1 MSDSIR
7 KRAEEMKARQDARK
21 VRRDQ
26 AQQGQKALTERVGQE
41 GHAVFD
47 RLVNSL
53 EAKLSDYNEVF
64 ADNQKITSERGPNKL
79 KIHKAYYPSVMA
91 DIELDLLAPAVQV
104 SIVQRER
111 DGADF
116 HKQNEPLFF
125 AELDGQLDLVTKF
138 TNDPAEWIMVHFL
151 RAAERH
157 RL

>member
-1 MSDSIR
+1 MSDSIS
-7 KRAEEMKARQDARK
+7 KRAEEMKARQDAK
-21 VRRDQ
+21 KIRRDQ
-26 AQQGQKALTERVGQE
+26 VQQEQKALAERVGQE

-47 RLVNSL
+47 RLVNAL
-53 EAKLSDYNEVF
+53 EAKLSDYNAVF
-64 ADNQKITSERGPNKL
+64 TDNQKITSERGPNKL
-79 KIHKAYYPSVMA
+79 RMHKAYYPSVMA
-91 DIELDLLAPAVQV
+91 DIDLDLLAPAVQV

-116 HKQNEPLFF
+116 HEQKEPIFF